1 MEAFIALI
9 TLLGMLVIREDDMA
23 ARREIEAEQERA
35 PRKRRRRMAC

>member
-9 TLLGMLVIREDDMA
+9 ILLGMLVIREDDMA
-23 ARREIEAEQERA
+23 ERREIEAEQERA